1 MNGAHY
7 PRLQPGDTL
16 SEVKAEFWNRLVDMA
31 EEYDRTHGPGFTDP
45 KKPPR
50 FRQFHAIQVKN
61 ATEAY
66 LGSGSVVALA
76 GSVYDPAQSAQ
87 LNSFRR
93 SPILIGGS
101 PDVPADIGR
110 FGVVVDPIGPDRIGW
125 VAVDGVVSCKVDMD
139 FQGRPYADLIGGDTA
154 KLKGL
159 EYGGAEILY
168 IEDMNED
175 PEEWTAGVKEAIV
188 RIGAFNAPD
197 LIVSFSGPL
206 GAGDSPVTANVHD
219 AGGSSVR
226 TISLYGSVA
235 VSNDIDLLTIPP
247 GFAFAKFHREA
258 GVYELGMN
266 TSVQMDAPPP

>member
-1 MNGAHY
+1 MNSHPY
-7 PRLQPGDTL
+7 PRINPGD
-16 SEVKAEFWNRLVDMA
+16 SFDAMPSAAWNRLMEMA
-31 EEYDRTHGPGFTDP
+31 EWYDRTVRLGTNQEP
-45 KKPPR
+45 KPPK
-50 FRQFHAIQVKN
+50 FRACNAIHIKN
-61 ATEAY
+61 ATEVD
-66 LGSGSVVALA
+66 LDVGDIVAIN
-76 GSVYDPAQSAQ
+76 GSVYDPAEP
-87 LNSFRR
+87 NDFGSFAFA
-93 SPILIGGS
+93 PILIGTT
-101 PDVPADIGR
+101 PEIPTDYGR
-110 FGVVVDPIGPDRIGW
+110 FAVLLEPIQ
-125 VAVDGVVSCKVDMD
+125 ADGVGYAAISGMVYCTVDMD
-139 FQGRPYADLIGGDTA
+139 FQERPFADIDGTTG
-154 KLKGL
+154 KLKGY
-159 EYGGAEILY
+159 EFGGAEILY

-175 PEEWTAGVKEAIV
+175 PEEWEAGTKEALV